1 MASQPIGERTLQP
14 AHNVARYCGPRRIAN
29 GVPLYDAFLLRDGE
43 SFLSANW
50 LEYFHP
56 SDRQFQMSGV
66 RNTLANKGFRINSN
80 GGFAVLNV
88 GITTQQIRRARLRFA
103 LLGQTSDPSHAGIFG
118 YRYGDTDTAKALV
131 RLVREMHP
139 AAE

>member
-1 MASQPIGERTLQP
+1 MLQP

-29 GVPLYDAFLLRDGE
+29 GIPLFDAFLLREGE

-56 SDRQFQMSGV
+56 SDRQFQISEV
-66 RNTLANKGFRINSN
+66 QNTLENKGFRINSN

-88 GITTQQIRRARLRFA
+88 GITMQQIRGARLSFA
-103 LLGQTSDPSHAGIFG
+103 LLGQTSDPSHTGIFG

-131 RLVREMHP
+131 KLVQEMHP